1 MNYKFNFKLIIG
13 AAAIA
18 IITAGCQLPS
28 PSGSASPNSSTEEAS
43 NSSVTTTGIATAS
56 DRIPDLNLT
65 DAQKA
70 KLKQIGEQSQAKILA
85 VLNSEQQEKFKAATQ
100 GQHQSPMRVLR
111 SLDLS
116 AEQKQKIRE
125 IQRNQRQEFQAILTP
140 EQQAKMKQHRESR
153 GQRSS
158 N

>member
-1 MNYKFNFKLIIG
+1 MNYKFNFKLILG

-18 IITAGCQLPS
+18 ILTAGCQLSS
-28 PSGSASPNSSTEEAS
+28 PSGSATPNNSTQKAT
-43 NSSVTTTGIATAS
+43 NSSVKTTGIATAS

-65 DAQKA
+65 DTQKA
-70 KLKQIGEQSQAKILA
+70 KAKQIGEQTQAKILA
-85 VLNSEQQEKFKAATQ
+85 LLTSDQQEKFKAAIQ
-100 GQHQSPMRVLR
+100 SQQESPMRVLR
-111 SLDLS
+111 SLNLS
-116 AEQKQKIRE
+116 AEQKQQIRE

>member
-1 MNYKFNFKLIIG
+1 MNYKFNFKLILG

-18 IITAGCQLPS
+18 ILAAGCQLSS
-28 PSGSASPNSSTEEAS
+28 PSGSAAPNNSTEEAT
-43 NSSVTTTGIATAS
+43 NSSLTTGIATAS

-65 DAQKA
+65 DTQKA
-70 KLKQIGEQSQAKILA
+70 KAKQIGEQTQAKILA
-85 VLNSEQQEKFKAATQ
+85 VLNADQQEKFKAATQ
-100 GQHQSPMRVLR
+100 GQHESPMRVLR
-111 SLDLS
+111 SLNLS
-116 AEQKQKIRE
+116 ADQKQQIRE